1 VFLIDVRVGA
11 TTEPPWRDGTRD
23 TAAAMIYYFGTETV
37 DNGANLASGRRH
49 VERVFDVQSVLL
61 SLAVLAC
68 PVGMG
73 LMMWMMMRGQR
84 RDDPSAVS
92 PVVDVGDDTPQ
103 LQELR
108 AEIEQLKAD
117 RAARPVTGQR

>member
-1 VFLIDVRVGA
+1 MTARPLILVAA
-11 TTEPPWRDGTRD
+11 TWKG
-23 TAAAMIYYFGTETV
+23 I
-37 DNGANLASGRRH
+37 
-49 VERVFDVQSVLL
+49 DVQSVLL

-92 PVVDVGDDTPQ
+92 PLVDVGEDIPQ
-103 LQELR
+103 LRELR